1 MLQWKLTIV
10 TCLIALACSSCSA
23 PETRNTAEKQTD
35 LPQTSAQSQSNN
47 EIIEPNPP
55 AKTSENAVHNAPV
68 EPFLPHHLYIPSIN
82 AFAQIM
88 PVGVAEDGRMDVPED
103 TEVVGIL
110 QPGVLAGGQGN
121 VIMDG
126 HVDSYTGPAIFFNLK
141 KLRPG
146 DTIIVSNKT
155 GQRLIYAVE
164 SVETFITAEAPLERI
179 FGDTDE
185 YRLNLITCTG
195 KYSRKK
201 KEHEMR
207 LVVFA
212 KLQNEP

>member
-1 MLQWKLTIV
+1 MLRWKLTII
-10 TCLIALACSSCSA
+10 TMLIALACSSCSA
-23 PETRNTAEKQTD
+23 PETRNKAEKQTD
-35 LPQTSAQSQSNN
+35 LPQTSTQSESNS
-47 EIIEPNPP
+47 EIIRPNHLE
-55 AKTSENAVHNAPV
+55 KTSEDAVHTAPID
-68 EPFLPHHLYIPSIN
+68 PFLPNHLYIPSIN
-82 AFAQIM
+82 VFAQIM
-88 PVGVAEDGRMDVPED
+88 PVGVTEDGRMDVPKD
-103 TEVVGIL
+103 TEIVGIL
-110 QPGVLAGGQGN
+110 QPGVLAGAKGN

-155 GQRLIYAVE
+155 GQRLSYVVE
-164 SVETFITAEAPLERI
+164 SVESFITAEAPLERI

-185 YRLNLITCTG
+185 HRLNLITCTG

-212 KLQNEP
+212 KLQNGT